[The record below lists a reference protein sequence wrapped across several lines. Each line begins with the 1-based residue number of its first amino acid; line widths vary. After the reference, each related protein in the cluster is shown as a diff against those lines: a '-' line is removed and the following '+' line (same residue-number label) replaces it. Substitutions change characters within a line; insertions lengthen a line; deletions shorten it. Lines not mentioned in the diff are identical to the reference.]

1 MVKKMKAFKGG
12 GKIKRYAEGE
22 SVESNDNDIYAEAR
36 SRDRMRKSMEDQRP
50 GQDFVLDTDAS
61 VRRAL
66 AGERPASPDFTQLP
80 ESKDN
85 KFVNAV
91 KKIQAKQADRR
102 DMEAGTG
109 RGSRPGVSQIPGQSL
124 TQEQRD
130 ALNMGSRVTGTET
143 SRNVSNALA
152 ALTPMGGGVGKIGA
166 ELAFGKGAGKVA
178 QAANAESKLSPAG
191 QRLAN
196 MEEVRRVAMPGRSE
210 AVMNPSAWAGGPKAM
225 DKIAQAEGR
234 AAAAEARAAQAAAK
248 KKAAQAKRDAKDP
261 VMNARPGADKAKP
274 ASKYETDE
282 PIDISFGYKRGGTVK
297 KFAKGGSVSSASSRA
312 DGIAIRGKT
321 KGTISKMCGG
331 GMYKGKK

>member
-1 MVKKMKAFKGG
+1 MAKKMKAFKGG
-12 GKIKRYAEGE
+12 GKIKRYVEGE
-22 SVESNDNDIYAEAR
+22 SVESDDNDIYANAR
-36 SRDRMRKSMEDQRP
+36 ARDRMRKLEEDQKP

-66 AGERPASPDFTQLP
+66 AGERPASPDYTQLP

-109 RGSRPGVSQIPGQSL
+109 RGSVPFQYQPRPARLGTAESQALEESHPEAMLAPGFGVKSIASGAK
-124 TQEQRD
+124 
-130 ALNMGSRVTGTET
+130 ALANMGG
-143 SRNVSNALA
+143 RNPLKLA
-152 ALTPMGGGVGKIGA
+152 G
-166 ELAFGKGAGKVA
+166 EAG
-178 QAANAESKLSPAG
+178 EGILSSAG
-191 QRLAN
+191 QRLKDLAQLREK
-196 MEEVRRVAMPGRSE
+196 MFPGRDA
-210 AVMNPSAWAGGPKAM
+210 AVTNPNAWAAGPKGM
-225 DKIAQAEGR
+225 EKIRQAESR
-234 AAAAEARAAQAAAK
+234 ASAAESRAAQAAAK

-261 VMNARPGADKAKP
+261 VMNARPGADKVKP
-274 ASKYETDE
+274 ASRYETDE
-282 PIDISFGYKRGGTVK
+282 PIDISFGYKRGGAVK

>member
-1 MVKKMKAFKGG
+1 MAKKMKAFKGG
-12 GKIKRYAEGE
+12 GKIKRYVEGE
-22 SVESNDNDIYAEAR
+22 SVESDDNDIYADAR
-36 SRDRMRKSMEDQRP
+36 ARDRMRRLAEDQKP

-66 AGERPASPDFTQLP
+66 AGERPAPPDYTQLP
-80 ESKDN
+80 ESKGN
-85 KFVNAV
+85 KFANAV

-102 DMEAGTG
+102 NMEAGAS
-109 RGSRPGVSQIPGQSL
+109 RGSRPSVSQIPGQSL

-130 ALNMGSRVTGTET
+130 ALNMGDRVTGTET
-143 SRNVSNALA
+143 SRNVSNALS
-152 ALTPMGGGVGKIGA
+152 ALTPLGGGVLKAGT
-166 ELAFGKGAGKVA
+166 ELAMGNRARQAA
-178 QAANAESKLSPAG
+178 QAANVEGKLSPAG

-196 MEEVRRVAMPGRSE
+196 MEEVRNVAMPGRSE

-261 VMNARPGADKAKP
+261 VMNARPGADKART

-282 PIDISFGYKRGGTVK
+282 PIDISFGYKRGGAVK

-321 KGTISKMCGG
+321 KGTLSKMCGG